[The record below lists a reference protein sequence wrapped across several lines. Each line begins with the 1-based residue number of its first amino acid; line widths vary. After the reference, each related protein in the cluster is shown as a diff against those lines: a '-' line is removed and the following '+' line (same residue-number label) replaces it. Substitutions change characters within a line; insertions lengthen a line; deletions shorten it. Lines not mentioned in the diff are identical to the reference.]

1 MADAD
6 TYRIIEIAGTSTEG
20 VTEAMNSGVARAA
33 KTLRGL
39 DWVEV
44 RSIRGHVEGD
54 KIAHFQVEMRVGF
67 KLEGSDRGAA
77 MARPR
82 EEHVRLLRELQPPV
96 DLVGLQRIHHGCRD
110 PLRDASPRKC
120 SVRRLASGVAVS

>member
-1 MADAD
+1 MSESD
-6 TYRIIEIAGTSTEG
+6 TYKIVEIAGTSPQG

-67 KLEGSDRGAA
+67 KLE
-77 MARPR
+77 
-82 EEHVRLLRELQPPV
+82 EQ
-96 DLVGLQRIHHGCRD
+96 
-110 PLRDASPRKC
+110 
-120 SVRRLASGVAVS
+120 